1 MVEPAGMAQ
10 PGQLEVLEGAFQ
22 VAKTARFAIVAS
34 RFNSAIVENLVQ
46 GALDALRRHGVDDE
60 RVLLTRVPGA
70 FEIALV
76 AARLAKSEKFDG
88 VLALGCVIRGATSHF
103 DHVAAEVAR
112 GVASAALESGVP
124 VIFGVLTT
132 DSIEQALE
140 RAGTKAGNKGFDAA
154 LSALEMASLDQVLS
168 GAGY

>member
-1 MVEPAGMAQ
+1 MAQ

-70 FEIALV
+70 FEIPLV
-76 AARLAKSEKFDG
+76 AARLAKSEKFDA
-88 VLALGCVIRGATSHF
+88 VIAIGCVIRGATSNF

-112 GVASAALESGVP
+112 GLASAALASGVP
-124 VIFGVLTT
+124 VVFGVLTT
-132 DSIEQALE
+132 DSIEQARE